1 MGYLAGRKVTGW
13 VGGYLPVSSGNE
25 RRTAF
30 FERVCPLSTL
40 SFRRFSPWGLGC
52 DSTGP
57 SDSSPPLHCATM
69 PYNAPGHCCRA
80 HRTVWMNRQSVREG
94 SITIGSA
101 KTKAALGFRAHS
113 GWTALVAV
121 AGPADYPAVVDR
133 RRITL
138 ADPQIPGSK
147 QPYHAA
153 EGWPLSKAT
162 EYLDRCASR
171 TRDLAQQALRE
182 IVGGLQSKGH
192 DIVGCGILTA
202 SGRPLTTLAATLAS
216 HALIHTAEGEFYRS
230 VLIEACEWCGLPVT
244 RVSERELFDRAAKDL
259 RTPAEKLRNRLTE
272 LGRTIGPPWTQDE
285 KYSALLGWM
294 LLTGAAK
301 RSGRSSRRAQ

>member
-1 MGYLAGRKVTGW
+1 
-13 VGGYLPVSSGNE
+13 
-25 RRTAF
+25 
-30 FERVCPLSTL
+30 
-40 SFRRFSPWGLGC
+40 
-52 DSTGP
+52 
-57 SDSSPPLHCATM
+57 
-69 PYNAPGHCCRA
+69 
-80 HRTVWMNRQSVREG
+80 MNRQSVPEG
-94 SITIGSA
+94 SATSRGA

-121 AGPADYPAVVDR
+121 AGPADYPAVIER

-162 EYLDRCASR
+162 EYLDRCASK
-171 TRDLAQQALRE
+171 TRDLAQEALRE
-182 IVGGLQSKGH
+182 IVAGLQSKGH
-192 DIVGCGILTA
+192 DIAGCGILTA

-230 VLIEACEWCGLPVT
+230 ALIEACEWCGLPVT

-259 RTPAEKLRNRLTE
+259 RTPAEKLRKRLTE

-301 RSGRSSRRAQ
+301 RSGRSPRRAT